1 MNEAVYS
8 ASFFIMPHITLKLF
22 ASLAKSSAENI
33 AGEIKQIPLL
43 EDDTINSLVNRVNL
57 GDKNLHLVILNGVY
71 INKEDRPTQRL
82 NDGDTLAM
90 WPPIVGG

>member
-1 MNEAVYS
+1 
-8 ASFFIMPHITLKLF
+8 MPHITLKLF

-43 EDDTINSLVNRVNL
+43 EDDTINSLVDRVNL

-71 INKEDRPTQRL
+71 INKEDRPTRRL
-82 NDGDTLAM
+82 NDGDILAM